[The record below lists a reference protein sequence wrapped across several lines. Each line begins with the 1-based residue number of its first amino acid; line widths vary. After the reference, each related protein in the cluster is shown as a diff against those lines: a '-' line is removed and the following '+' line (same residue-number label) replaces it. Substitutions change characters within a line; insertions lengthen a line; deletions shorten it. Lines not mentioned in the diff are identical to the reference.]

1 MHRFFVDHQTLSNN
15 QFHSTDKELCHQV
28 SKVLK
33 MRAGKAVILCDNQE
47 NEHTAEWTTVSR
59 SVCEAKIIQK
69 THKPD
74 TSSQRAV
81 HLFVAP
87 LKNQARWEHSLEK
100 ATEIGAASFTPLIT
114 KRTES
119 EGLRKPE
126 RLERIIKEAAEQ
138 SGRTLLPQI
147 HPAIDFEKVL
157 ETSNQQPATRLIPT
171 LHEDSKTISSLLENQ
186 QSETSYQV
194 FIGPA
199 GGFTEEEIK
208 KAIEHNFCAITLGS
222 QVLRTETAAIV
233 SSALL
238 IIN

>member
-1 MHRFFVDHQTLSNN
+1 MHRFFVEASTISKE

-33 MRAGKAVILCDNQE
+33 MRAGKSVILCDNKE
-47 NEHTAEWTTVSR
+47 NEHIAEWTTVSR
-59 SVCEAKIIQK
+59 SVCEAKISSTEHI
-69 THKPD
+69 PD
-74 TSSQRAV
+74 ISSKRTV

-87 LKNQARWEHSLEK
+87 LKNQARWEHILEK
-100 ATEIGAASFTPLIT
+100 ATEIGAASFTPLLT

-147 HPAIDFEKVL
+147 NPAISLNDCL
-157 ETSNQQPATRLIPT
+157 ESEGLKLIPT
-171 LHEDSKTISSLLENQ
+171 LHEDSKTIPNILNDPKLPNGPIHI
-186 QSETSYQV
+186 

-199 GGFTEEEIK
+199 GGFTEEEIQA
-208 KAIEHNFCAITLGS
+208 AIEHNFYPITLGN
-222 QVLRTETAAIV
+222 QVLRTETAAIA
-233 SSALL
+233 STLLALQ
-238 IIN
+238 I